1 MKKTIEVIFTDTR
14 RDPKVTDTRYLFL
27 CNNLEVCI
35 GDLITDYKYSSKLL
49 VINIY
54 DRDNAIQNGH
64 VLNTVHTDVLEH
76 QSRNVSI
83 TLEQAREWY
92 FGDNETLKTLAL
104 SAYNESELCNSYD
117 YISKQVDANFITL
130 RVPFKN
136 NMFFMAL
143 SKLSTIA
150 AYYNGAWIKTECN
163 TGYFLGKSNINVN
176 ATSTSYK
183 NIYIF
188 RHDNV
193 KYPGIV
199 YFKNSQDVTKA
210 LHMLND
216 EDLNNLF

>member
-1 MKKTIEVIFTDTR
+1 MVQILIQT
-14 RDPKVTDTRYLFL
+14 L
-27 CNNLEVCI
+27 
-35 GDLITDYKYSSKLL
+35 DLDVL
-49 VINIY
+49 
-54 DRDNAIQNGH
+54 RE
-64 VLNTVHTDVLEH
+64 VLNQKKINYIVFLIKNKENME
-76 QSRNVSI
+76 RNITISI
-83 TLEQAREWY
+83 EKAREWY

-117 YISKQVDANFITL
+117 YICQHINTSFSIL
-130 RVPFKN
+130 LVPFQDKN
-136 NMFFMAL
+136 TFTSLA
-143 SKLSTIA
+143 KLSSIA
-150 AYYNGAWIKTECN
+150 AYYNGAWLKTECN

-176 ATSTSYK
+176 ATSTSRK

-199 YFKNSQDVTKA
+199 YFKNKEDVTKA

>member
-1 MKKTIEVIFTDTR
+1 MKTIEVIFTNTR
-14 RDPKVTDTRYLFL
+14 RDPKITDTKYLFL

-35 GDLITDYKYSSKLL
+35 GDLITDRRYSTKLL

-54 DRDNAIQNGH
+54 DRDGAIQNEH
-64 VLNTVHTDVLEH
+64 ALKIVHTDVIEH
-76 QSRNVSI
+76 QARNISI

-117 YISKQVDANFITL
+117 YISKQVDAKFIKL
-130 RVPFKN
+130 RVPFEN
-136 NMFFMAL
+136 NMFFIAL

-150 AYYNGAWIKTECN
+150 NYYNNGWKKIEFN
-163 TGYFLGKSNINVN
+163 TGYFIGKSAIGVK
-176 ATSTSYK
+176 AIETSYK
-183 NIYIF
+183 DIYIF
-188 RHDNV
+188 KHDNV

-199 YFKNSQDVTKA
+199 YFKNKEDVIKA
-210 LHMLND
+210 LHILNK

>member
-14 RDPKVTDTRYLFL
+14 RDPKVTDTKYLFL

-35 GDLITDYKYSSKLL
+35 GDLITDHRYSTKLL

-54 DRDNAIQNGH
+54 DRDDAIQNGH
-64 VLNTVHTDVLEH
+64 ILKIVHTDMIEH
-76 QSRNVSI
+76 QSRNISI
-83 TLEQAREWY
+83 TLEQARKWY

-104 SAYNESELCNSYD
+104 SAYDESELCNSYD
-117 YISKQVDANFITL
+117 YICQHINISFSIL
-130 RVPFKN
+130 LVPSQDKN
-136 NMFFMAL
+136 TFTSLA
-143 SKLSTIA
+143 KLSTIA
-150 AYYNGAWIKTECN
+150 AYYNGAWIKTEYN

-176 ATSTSYK
+176 ATSTSHK

-199 YFKNSQDVTKA
+199 YFKNKEDVIKA
-210 LHMLND
+210 LHILNK

>member
-1 MKKTIEVIFTDTR
+1 MKTIEVIFTDTR

-35 GDLITDYKYSSKLL
+35 GDLIKDYRYPTKLL
-49 VINIY
+49 VVNIY
-54 DRDNAIQNGH
+54 DKDAAIQNGH
-64 VLNTVHTDVLEH
+64 ILKIVHTSMIEH
-76 QSRNVSI
+76 QPRNISI

-104 SAYNESELCNSYD
+104 SAYNELELYNSYD
-117 YISKQVDANFITL
+117 YICQHINTSFSTL
-130 RVPFKN
+130 LVPLRNKHIFT
-136 NMFFMAL
+136 AL
-143 SKLSTIA
+143 AKLSTIA

-163 TGYFLGKSNINVN
+163 IGYFLGKSNINVN
-176 ATSTSYK
+176 ATSTSHK

-199 YFKNSQDVTKA
+199 YFKNKEDVIKA
-210 LHMLND
+210 LRILNK

>member
-1 MKKTIEVIFTDTR
+1 MKTIEVIFTNIR
-14 RDPKVTDTRYLFL
+14 RDPEITDTRYLFL

-35 GDLITDYKYSSKLL
+35 GDLITDHRYSTKLL
-49 VINIY
+49 VVNIY
-54 DRDNAIQNGH
+54 DKDAAIQNGH
-64 VLNTVHTDVLEH
+64 ILKTVHTAIIEH
-76 QSRNVSI
+76 QPRNISI

-92 FGDNETLKTLAL
+92 FGDNATLKILAL
-104 SAYNESELCNSYD
+104 KAYDEMELCTSYD
-117 YISKQVDANFITL
+117 YIIKHIDADSISL
-130 RVPFKN
+130 LVPSEDRIFYVT
-136 NMFFMAL
+136 L

-150 AYYNGAWIKTECN
+150 NYYNNGWKKTEYN

-176 ATSTSYK
+176 ATNTSHK

-188 RHDNV
+188 KHDNV

-199 YFKNSQDVTKA
+199 YFKNKEDVIKA

>member
-1 MKKTIEVIFTDTR
+1 MKTIEVIFTDTR
-14 RDPKVTDTRYLFL
+14 RDPKVTDTKYLFL
-27 CNNLEVCI
+27 CKNPGVCV
-35 GDLITDYKYSSKLL
+35 GDLITDNRYSNKLL

-54 DRDNAIQNGH
+54 NRNNAIQNGYILKI
-64 VLNTVHTDVLEH
+64 VCTDMIEH
-76 QSRNVSI
+76 QSRNISI

-104 SAYNESELCNSYD
+104 SAYNESEIGISYE
-117 YISKQVDANFITL
+117 YICLHINTSFATL
-130 RVPFKN
+130 LVPFRNKHT
-136 NMFFMAL
+136 FTAL
-143 SKLSTIA
+143 AKLSTIA

-199 YFKNSQDVTKA
+199 YFKNRQDVTKA

>member
-1 MKKTIEVIFTDTR
+1 MKTIEVIFTNTR
-14 RDPKVTDTRYLFL
+14 RDPKITETKYLFL
-27 CNNLEVCI
+27 YNNLEVCI
-35 GDLITDYKYSSKLL
+35 GDLITDHRYSTKLL
-49 VINIY
+49 VVNIY
-54 DRDNAIQNGH
+54 DKDAAMQNGH
-64 VLNTVHTDVLEH
+64 ILKKVCVDEIEHKTRAILIDLEKA
-76 QSRNVSI
+76 RN
-83 TLEQAREWY
+83 WY
-92 FGDNETLKTLAL
+92 FSDNETLKTLAL

-150 AYYNGAWIKTECN
+150 IYYNNGWKKTEYN

-176 ATSTSYK
+176 ATSTSHK

-188 RHDNV
+188 KHDNV

-199 YFKNSQDVTKA
+199 YFKNKEDVTKA